1 MNKVVKRFENMML
14 GSLVMSLIDVAVGLL
29 FILYTDFTTKMNMII
44 VGSFIILHGLFYLV
58 RYFYDGLG
66 NKFFSFELIFGVAAV
81 ILGVFTVFNPMDALK
96 TIGVLFGIWLC
107 ISAIDKLYYG
117 IKFITAHEEIFPLVT
132 FLAILLLIMGVLTIF
147 NPFKAFTL
155 ITRLIGL
162 FMIASGLF
170 DAVTWMLFRRRA
182 KQLMKLFN

>member
-81 ILGVFTVFNPMDALK
+81 
-96 TIGVLFGIWLC
+96 LFGIWLC

-132 FLAILLLIMGVLTIF
+132 FLAVLLLIMGILTII